1 MTTARRSITA
11 GLAALLSL
19 SMATGAFAIGDEVD
33 PEVAYCESLVAL
45 SASLEGLTGFDAT
58 STVGELETAVD
69 GAREAAT
76 TMEESLRG
84 LVEAQIATLETAL
97 EDLQGYR
104 DSLEDDQTIE
114 EVVEGAGAS
123 IAAVVS
129 ARAEIGTIPN
139 CAVVAGQEA
148 AEEEADE

>member
-1 MTTARRSITA
+1 M
-11 GLAALLSL
+11 
-19 SMATGAFAIGDEVD
+19 
-33 PEVAYCESLVAL
+33 AL

-69 GAREAAT
+69 GARDAAT

-129 ARAEIGTIPN
+129 ARAEVDVPTVRWSPVRRPPRRRRTSSRLRTVRSTRPAPRG
-139 CAVVAGQEA
+139 AGLVSSPA
-148 AEEEADE
+148 PRAWPRHRRA